1 MENKTLLTV
10 MRGMNHLGMHKIIK
24 HIPGKWSLMTT
35 GLLPGL
41 NVKV

>member
-10 MRGMNHLGMHKIIK
+10 ARETNHLGMHKIIK
-24 HIPGKWSLMTT
+24 HIPGKWSVMKT

>member
-1 MENKTLLTV
+1 MENKTLVTV
-10 MRGMNHLGMHKIIK
+10 AREMNNRGTHKITK
-24 HIPGKWSLMTT
+24 HIPGKCSLMTT